1 MAFVVIPEFQVRP
14 GCMDAFLAAAAD
26 DARHS
31 VANEPGCQQFDV
43 VRPEGSE
50 DIVVFYE
57 VYDSRA
63 AFEAHLETPHL
74 ARFRDAFPPLIVE
87 EKASALR
94 RTAAPMTGVG
104 FLGTG
109 IMGGPMA
116 TRLAAAG
123 FPVAAWNRSREKA
136 AALEGVTVAPT
147 AGAAVAGAGV
157 VVCMLS
163 SGEACDAVLLGPDGA
178 VAAMTPGAT
187 LVVMSSIP
195 VGTARAQAAACAARG
210 ISYVDAPVSGGERG
224 AKEGTL
230 AIMVG
235 GDAAVVAA
243 LGPVFAPL
251 GRATHVGPVG
261 SGQLA
266 KLANQLI
273 VASSICAVAEA
284 LLLAERGGADPAQVR
299 EALMGGFA
307 DSTVLRQHGLRM
319 VEGNFVPGGPAKYQI
334 KDTGTA
340 LALASSLGLTLPVAE
355 QVDHLF
361 RDLVAHGGGDLD
373 HSAALVE
380 LRRRNAVP
388 TKINA

>member
-1 MAFVVIPEFQVRP
+1 M
-14 GCMDAFLAAAAD
+14 
-26 DARHS
+26 
-31 VANEPGCQQFDV
+31 
-43 VRPEGSE
+43 
-50 DIVVFYE
+50 
-57 VYDSRA
+57 
-63 AFEAHLETPHL
+63 
-74 ARFRDAFPPLIVE
+74 
-87 EKASALR
+87 
-94 RTAAPMTGVG
+94 MT
-104 FLGTG
+104 
-109 IMGGPMA
+109 
-116 TRLAAAG
+116 
-123 FPVAAWNRSREKA
+123 
-136 AALEGVTVAPT
+136 
-147 AGAAVAGAGV
+147 
-157 VVCMLS
+157 
-163 SGEACDAVLLGPDGA
+163 
-178 VAAMTPGAT
+178 GAT

-195 VGTARAQAAACAARG
+195 VGTARAQAAACAAHG
-210 ISYVDAPVSGGERG
+210 IAYVDAPVSGGERG

-235 GDAAVVAA
+235 GETADVEA

-273 VASSICAVAEA
+273 VALSICAVAEA
-284 LLLAERGGADPAQVR
+284 LLLAECGGADPAQVR

-319 VEGNFVPGGPAKYQI
+319 VEGNLVPGGPAKYQI

-340 LALASSLGLTLPVAE
+340 LALASSLGLTSPVAE

-361 RDLVAHGGGDLD
+361 RDLVAHGGGDSI

-380 LRRRNAVP
+380 LKRRNAVP

>member
-1 MAFVVIPEFQVRP
+1 MA
-14 GCMDAFLAAAAD
+14 
-26 DARHS
+26 
-31 VANEPGCQQFDV
+31 
-43 VRPEGSE
+43 
-50 DIVVFYE
+50 
-57 VYDSRA
+57 
-63 AFEAHLETPHL
+63 
-74 ARFRDAFPPLIVE
+74 
-87 EKASALR
+87 
-94 RTAAPMTGVG
+94 
-104 FLGTG
+104 
-109 IMGGPMA
+109 
-116 TRLAAAG
+116 
-123 FPVAAWNRSREKA
+123 
-136 AALEGVTVAPT
+136 
-147 AGAAVAGAGV
+147 
-157 VVCMLS
+157 
-163 SGEACDAVLLGPDGA
+163 
-178 VAAMTPGAT
+178 
-187 LVVMSSIP
+187 
-195 VGTARAQAAACAARG
+195 
-210 ISYVDAPVSGGERG
+210 
-224 AKEGTL
+224 
-230 AIMVG
+230 G

-251 GRATHVGPVG
+251 GRPTHVGPVG

-299 EALMGGFA
+299 EALLGGFA